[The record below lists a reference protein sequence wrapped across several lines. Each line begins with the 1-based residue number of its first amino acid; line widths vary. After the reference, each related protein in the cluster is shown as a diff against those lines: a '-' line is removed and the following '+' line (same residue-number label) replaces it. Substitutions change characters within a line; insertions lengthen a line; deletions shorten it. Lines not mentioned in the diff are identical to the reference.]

1 MLTSIDYKTMGSQWM
16 KKPSPRDGGVAPSDK
31 YGDHNTTLQTVQQPL
46 MHYLQLGL
54 ESFRFVLF

>member
-1 MLTSIDYKTMGSQWM
+1 METDQSLNTIL
-16 KKPSPRDGGVAPSDK
+16 PSYGLGGVAPSDE

-46 MHYLQLGL
+46 MNYLQLGL